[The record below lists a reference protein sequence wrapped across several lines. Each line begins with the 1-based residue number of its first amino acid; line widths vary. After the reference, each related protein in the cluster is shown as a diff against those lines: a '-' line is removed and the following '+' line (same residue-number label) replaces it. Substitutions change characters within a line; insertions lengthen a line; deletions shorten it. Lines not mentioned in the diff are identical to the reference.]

1 MVDTLSDGYGSVDFR
16 RSQNGSG
23 TSTKNQGKWFITA
36 LQRRADIQSRSVF
49 SVQEMKEVAEIAGI
63 QVTDFYGFLSTL
75 NVQGFLLKKASKLY
89 QLLTVDY

>member
-1 MVDTLSDGYGSVDFR
+1 
-16 RSQNGSG
+16 
-23 TSTKNQGKWFITA
+23 
-36 LQRRADIQSRSVF
+36 VF
-49 SVQEMKEVAEIAGI
+49 SVQELKEVAQLAGI